1 MFEVTGGTKPY
12 EVHLGFEDVSPKTVQ
27 ALKNALRNNQI
38 KLSCDCFDY
47 KFRFSYWATRHNFSM
62 DNEHRPAKI
71 RNPKDNLGPSCK
83 HVAAVLKNLN
93 WTYALI
99 ADMKKNSK
107 DDKDNKEDEDK

>member
-1 MFEVTGGTKPY
+1 
-12 EVHLGFEDVSPKTVQ
+12 
-27 ALKNALRNNQI
+27 
-38 KLSCDCFDY
+38 
-47 KFRFSYWATRHNFSM
+47 M

-107 DDKDNKEDEDK
+107 DDKDNKDNKEDEDK